1 LKSTTARSA
10 RPISRW
16 ISIVRPCCFPR
27 DASRST
33 RSPVD
38 AGKSE
43 YSAVIQP
50 RPWLRS
56 QRGTSS
62 WTIAV
67 QRTIVFP
74 CVISAEPCGFSR

>member
-1 LKSTTARSA
+1 MA

-38 AGKSE
+38 AGSSE
-43 YSAVIQP
+43 YSAVIHP

-62 WTIAV
+62 CTIAV
-67 QRTIVFP
+67 QSTIVLP